1 MRDRVLD
8 LFEENFGAMSTE
20 DFDYGHATAVQCH
33 IQLKAGEEEPV
44 RLKAWPLNPEARRG
58 EASMKI
64 QLKEWS
70 SAGVIEPTQS
80 PWAFP
85 MVGVKKKDSNQL
97 RWCVDYRGLN
107 KKMVYNANP
116 IASIENNL
124 HKLQGAKYFTT
135 LDSATQHRDPP
146 RVPGVYGVDHP
157 VRTIPVRADAVWVEQ
172 CRGLLLSPDG
182 DRLAHLAAP
191 VRVGLP
197 G

>member
-1 MRDRVLD
+1 MEERKNTAPPGARQFLEEKLKLQGNPLMAGDPELRDSVLD
-8 LFEENFGAMSTE
+8 LFEENFEAVSTG

-44 RLKAWPLNPEARRG
+44 RLKARPLNPAQ

-85 MVGVKKKDSNQL
+85 MVGVKKKDSDQL

-107 KKMVYNANP
+107 KKMVRDAYP
-116 IASIENNL
+116 LASSENN
-124 HKLQGAKYFTT
+124 
-135 LDSATQHRDPP
+135 
-146 RVPGVYGVDHP
+146 
-157 VRTIPVRADAVWVEQ
+157 
-172 CRGLLLSPDG
+172 
-182 DRLAHLAAP
+182 
-191 VRVGLP
+191 
-197 G
+197 